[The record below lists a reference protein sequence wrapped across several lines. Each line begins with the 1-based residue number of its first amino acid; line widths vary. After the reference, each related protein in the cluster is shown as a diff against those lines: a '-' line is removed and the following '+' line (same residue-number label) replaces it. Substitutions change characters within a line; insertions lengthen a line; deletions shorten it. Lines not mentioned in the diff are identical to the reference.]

1 MLADDAL
8 SALFYV
14 VLSTSQVTPNVLR
27 IFKTEICLPFLT
39 NVFIGVSVYQDRAKE
54 AIVTRMINRSAGGLE
69 PPVSLYTL
77 ADIAC
82 SLIYLIVYF
91 VNYSLHD
98 SKFV

>member
-1 MLADDAL
+1 M
-8 SALFYV
+8 
-14 VLSTSQVTPNVLR
+14 
-27 IFKTEICLPFLT
+27 
-39 NVFIGVSVYQDRAKE
+39 SVYQDRAKE

-77 ADIAC
+77 ADIVC